1 MDWNDYVNNIKENAM
16 SSYNKIAKENVKNQ
30 SVAYDY
36 FVLLRPKQWTK
47 NLLLFAGLLFSK
59 NLFNPRLFFITVIAF
74 IAFCLLS
81 SACYIIND
89 ILDAEQDRKHPTKKL
104 RPLAAKRI
112 QVRQAIFGSLLL
124 LSISL
129 ILSWYINVYFFVTS
143 LGYLLLIFSYSY
155 WLKHIVIFDVLAI
168 SAGFLLRAIAGAV
181 VISVRISPW
190 FFICT
195 LLLSLFLALTK
206 RRYEYVSL
214 DNNGLDHRRVL
225 EHYSIEFLDQL
236 ISIVTSSTIMA
247 YSLYTF
253 TTSTTGYLMLSV
265 LFVIYGVFRYLYLV
279 HKKDMGGS
287 PEDVLLKDKPLIVNI
302 LLWIMFVLIVL
313 Y

>member
-1 MDWNDYVNNIKENAM
+1 MNNNKDNAM
-16 SSYNKIAKENVKNQ
+16 NSFVKIAKANVKNQ
-30 SVAYDY
+30 AVAYDY

-59 NLFNPRLFFITVIAF
+59 NLFNPSLLFITVVAF

-81 SACYIIND
+81 SAGYIIND
-89 ILDAEQDRKHPTKKL
+89 ILDAEQDRKHPAKKL

-112 QVRQAIFGSLLL
+112 QVQQAIFGSLLL
-124 LSISL
+124 LSVSL

-195 LLLSLFLALTK
+195 LLVSLFLALNK
-206 RRYEYVSL
+206 RRFEYVSL
-214 DNNGLDHRRVL
+214 DNNGFDHRRVL
-225 EHYSIEFLDQL
+225 EHYSLEFLDQL
-236 ISIVTSSTIMA
+236 ISIVTSSTILA

-253 TTSTTGYLMLSV
+253 TASTTEYFMLSIP
-265 LFVIYGVFRYLYLV
+265 FTIYGVFRYLFLV
-279 HKKDMGGS
+279 HKKGMGGS
-287 PEDVLLKDKPLIVNI
+287 PEEVLLQDKPMLINL
-302 LLWIMFVLIVL
+302 LLWLLFVIAVL
-313 Y
+313 YK